1 MVASGSGNCRWIAL
15 RLVRRGHMV
24 SVGDISPEKIGY
36 INAHGTSTLHGGTN
50 AALVFR
56 RFEE

>member
-1 MVASGSGNCRWIAL
+1 MVASGSGNYRWIAL

-24 SVGDISPEKIGY
+24 SVGDISPGY
-36 INAHGTSTLHGGTN
+36 INPHGTSTLLGGTN

>member
-1 MVASGSGNCRWIAL
+1 
-15 RLVRRGHMV
+15 MV

-36 INAHGTSTLHGGTN
+36 INPHGTSTLLGGTN

>member
-1 MVASGSGNCRWIAL
+1 
-15 RLVRRGHMV
+15 MV